1 MGGLFVQTPKPKPV
15 GSKLRFALRIQSD
28 APPIKGFGEVRW
40 IRVRD
45 QGRGAPAGMGIQVGL
60 LIGEEGENLLRSS
73 IAGAVKASSVS
84 NSPVP
89 APALPMSWPEAREA
103 LARARP
109 QEPVAEAARPVA
121 EDEILRRKRE
131 KFQFGQHAER
141 SSDLK
146 LKRMTEKA
154 IKEGKK
160 PKKFILEKDGEDVSM
175 LERFRV
181 KHAISKPGFLLIKT
195 LVVVSLL
202 IWLTEV
208 IFF

>member
-15 GSKLRFALRIQSD
+15 GSKLRFELRIQSD
-28 APPIKGFGEVRW
+28 APPVKGFGEVCW

-60 LIGEEGENLLRSS
+60 LIGEEGEDLLRSS
-73 IAGAVKASSVS
+73 IAGALKASSVS

-89 APALPMSWPEAREA
+89 APALPMSWPEAQEA

-109 QEPVAEAARPVA
+109 LEPVAAAAKPAA

-131 KFQFGQHAER
+131 KFKFGQHAER
-141 SSDLK
+141 SSEMK

-154 IKEGKK
+154 IREGRK
-160 PKKFILEKDGEDVSM
+160 PKQFTLEKDGDEVSK

-181 KHAISKPGFLLIKT
+181 KHKISKPGFLLIKI
-195 LVVVSLL
+195 LAVGSLL
-202 IWLTEV
+202 LWLV
-208 IFF
+208 DVMFS